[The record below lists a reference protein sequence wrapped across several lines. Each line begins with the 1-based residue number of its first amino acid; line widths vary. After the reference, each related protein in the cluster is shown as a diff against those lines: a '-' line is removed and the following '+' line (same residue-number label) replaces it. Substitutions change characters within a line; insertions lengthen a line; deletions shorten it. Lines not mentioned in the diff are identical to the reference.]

1 MIYYFFIAFIL
12 FFFKILYFK
21 IADTYNIIDK
31 PNHRSS
37 HSSITLRGGGILF
50 PIALLIAFVLGY
62 ASWSVTLAVVLVGVV
77 SFIDDI
83 KPLSQLPLFFKK
95 NKDKYSNFH
104 LEEIAHN

>member
-1 MIYYFFIAFIL
+1 MQYLIITLIL
-12 FFFKILYFK
+12 FVLELLYFK

-50 PIALLIAFVLGY
+50 PVALLIAFALGY
-62 ASWSVTLAVVLVGVV
+62 ISWSVTLAVVLVAAV

-83 KPLSQLPLFFKK
+83 KPLSQLPRFKK
-95 NKDKYSNFH
+95 NTKTNTLIFTLRK
-104 LEEIAHN
+104 